1 MRSPRMKKKTPV
13 MMRQAPLIIHRLFL
27 FASATVI
34 CRCSSRWRGW
44 FFRLILTGVESVA
57 GSELSSSDEIRT
69 DSLLEELMTEAHN
82 FVFFKV
88 L

>member
-1 MRSPRMKKKTPV
+1 MKKKTPV

-44 FFRLILTGVESVA
+44 FFRLILTGVEAVA
-57 GSELSSSDEIRT
+57 GSEPSSSSSDEIRT
-69 DSLLEELMTEAHN
+69 DSLLEELMTDTKK
-82 FVFFKV
+82 FFKV